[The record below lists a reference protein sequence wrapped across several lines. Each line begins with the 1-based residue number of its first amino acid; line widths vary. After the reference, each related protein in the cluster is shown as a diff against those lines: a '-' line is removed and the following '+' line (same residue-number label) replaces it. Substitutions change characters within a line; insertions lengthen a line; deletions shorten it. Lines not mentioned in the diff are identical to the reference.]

1 MSDDRNDRNDRGN
14 RNTREDH
21 NNREDREERDDT
33 NENISLGNGSNNDLD
48 GESSPT
54 RLRDDSS
61 SPTRLPDRESSPT
74 RLGADGQPPA
84 DRRLPGEG
92 PLPQLFDH
100 DFDTLQ
106 NLLSLFEEGDNLYSD
121 KVRLALCCGYF
132 RHVSLM
138 FEHDFATPEEAFD
151 LLANHEDGIFVTRLC
166 KWNRPKTMLLV
177 YLKDP
182 HPSRPA
188 ALAFKVEAGK
198 LAVPGR
204 FGKF

>member
-1 MSDDRNDRNDRGN
+1 MSDDRND

-21 NNREDREERDDT
+21 NNREDT

-54 RLRDDSS
+54 RLPDDSS
-61 SPTRLPDRESSPT
+61 SPTRLPDGESSPTRLPDESSSPT